1 MRYPRLSVAIPLL
14 RVSAVKAS
22 PSTTQGRLPATKLF
36 KNEYDAR
43 MEHRKFGDTALEVS
57 AISLGCW
64 IFGVDWW
71 GHYTDEQAVKLCQF
85 SFDQGITFFDN
96 GDAYGNGRAETLF
109 AKFLKESRIPRDQ
122 IQIGSKFGYDIYSD
136 PGEAGSH
143 KERKQDFSP
152 AFLRSSL
159 EKSLQRLGTDHVD
172 LYMAHN
178 IKLPQFR
185 DDMFAE
191 LEKVKD
197 EGKIKVWGVSLGPAI
212 GWREEGFKAILDH
225 NAKAVQTVFNLFE
238 QHPGREFCEVAH
250 ACKAGVLA
258 RVHDNSS
265 ILKDVVK
272 IDTTI
277 DKNDHRQFRDQSWKI
292 YGLKKLELIRHY
304 AADHGMTVHQLACKW
319 LLQQTALTSITGTFL
334 NEDEIREAA
343 ESVNKPSL
351 SAQELMQL
359 LQDYSND
366 FDLGAEA
373 HPCDLKSSIDPS
385 GRVRSG
391 YVPPPVLIA

>member
-1 MRYPRLSVAIPLL
+1 MQR
-14 RVSAVKAS
+14 
-22 PSTTQGRLPATKLF
+22 
-36 KNEYDAR
+36 
-43 MEHRKFGDTALEVS
+43 RKFGDTQLEVS

-71 GHYTDEQAVKLCQF
+71 GHYTDEQAVQLCQF
-85 SFDQGITFFDN
+85 SYDLGITFFDN

-109 AKFLKESRIPRDQ
+109 GRFLKDSGIPRDR
-122 IQIGSKFGYDIYSD
+122 IEIGGKVGYDFYSD

-143 KERKQDFSP
+143 KERRQDFSP
-152 AFLRSSL
+152 TYVRSAL
-159 EKSLQRLGTDHVD
+159 EKSLRRLGTDYLD

-185 DDMFAE
+185 DDLFAE
-191 LEKVKD
+191 LNKMQD
-197 EGKIKVWGVSLGPAI
+197 EGKIKTWGVSLGPAI
-212 GWREEGFKAILDH
+212 GWREEGFKAIIDH

-238 QHPGREFCEVAH
+238 QNPGREFCELAATH
-250 ACKAGVLA
+250 KAGVLA

-292 YGLKKLELIRHY
+292 YGLKKLELVRHY

-319 LLQQTALTSITGTFL
+319 LLQQPALTSITGTLL
-334 NEDEIREAA
+334 NEHEIREAA
-343 ESVNKPSL
+343 ESVDKPNL
-351 SAQELMQL
+351 SQAELRQITE
-359 LQDYSND
+359 DYAVD
-366 FDLGAEA
+366 FGLGPEA
-373 HPCDLKSSIDPS
+373 HPCDLKSSSDS
-385 GRVRSG
+385 GGKVRSG